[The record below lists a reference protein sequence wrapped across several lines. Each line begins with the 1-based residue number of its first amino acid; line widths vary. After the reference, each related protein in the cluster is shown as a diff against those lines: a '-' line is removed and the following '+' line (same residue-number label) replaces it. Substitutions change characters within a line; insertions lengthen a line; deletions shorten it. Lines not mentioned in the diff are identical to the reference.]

1 MIRFAIL
8 YFAMVVLFV
17 ALIAGPIVA
26 GKSIPKSLTSKIP
39 MDLLQ
44 PTGQDNDNTR
54 NDTVTGTAAKTYHG
68 VASTSSTSSK
78 STATSNK
85 FRFV

>member
-1 MIRFAIL
+1 MVRFAIL

-26 GKSIPKSLTSKIP
+26 GKHIPSSLTSKIP
-39 MDLLQ
+39 MQLLQ

-54 NDTVTGTAAKTYHG
+54 NETETGTGAASYHG
-68 VASTSSTSSK
+68 VLSTTSSK